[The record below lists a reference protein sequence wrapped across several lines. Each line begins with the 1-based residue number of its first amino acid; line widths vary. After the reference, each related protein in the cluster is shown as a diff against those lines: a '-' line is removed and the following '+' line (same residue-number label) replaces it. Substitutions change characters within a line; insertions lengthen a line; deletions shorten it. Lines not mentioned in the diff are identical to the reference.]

1 MQFDNCPLVAE
12 QNSYSTK
19 FVNVYIVYDIDG
31 WPEGAFDNVSL
42 KNSLFGAN
50 SIVKNDVKERYVYSG
65 YWIAFDGKG
74 SATFNDDFARDVKI
88 FGVDIIS

>member
-1 MQFDNCPLVAE
+1 M
-12 QNSYSTK
+12 
-19 FVNVYIVYDIDG
+19 
-31 WPEGAFDNVSL
+31 
-42 KNSLFGAN
+42 FGAN
-50 SIVKNDVKERYVYSG
+50 SIVKNDVKERYAYSG